1 MKSLIL
7 ISFILAE
14 DSTRYKDVVADIK
27 KQGAWARITPNTWC
41 VKNSNLSAGEIRD
54 EISHSFGASDRLF
67 VVDITNSEWA
77 SYYLPKEVAQWLKV

>member
-7 ISFILAE
+7 ISFNLADE
-14 DSTRYKDVVADIK
+14 PTHYREIVDNIK
-27 KQGAWARITPNTWC
+27 KLGAWARITPNTWC

-54 EISHSFGASDRLF
+54 EISSSFGPNDRLF

-77 SYYLPKEVAQWLKV
+77 SYYLPKEVAQWLKE